1 MPHKKSST
9 EERILEAA
17 GQLFSKQ
24 GFNGTSTREIAR
36 LADVNEGSLFRLFTS
51 KRDLFWAAV
60 KSQLDRLRP
69 GKDLQSGLAQTAAPQ
84 IVVPLIMEFLVQA
97 ATFHPE
103 LTRLLQVALLELR
116 PTAERV
122 CRQQVA
128 PIVHALCEYLAV
140 CVKNG
145 QIRSVDP
152 DILVYSIISSVLAH
166 QNLHSLLHGTNPP
179 YATTDDAIAS
189 YSRFWVN
196 LLMSDRLPAATA
208 SIRFRNLAAEI
219 QNGYRY

>member
-1 MPHKKSST
+1 MHQKKSST
-9 EERILEAA
+9 EERILDAA

-24 GFNGTSTREIAR
+24 GFNGTRTREIAR

-51 KRDLFWAAV
+51 KRDLFWSAV
-60 KSQLDRLRP
+60 KSQLDGLRP
-69 GKDLQSGLAQTAAPQ
+69 GKELQTGLGQTAAPEV
-84 IVVPLIMEFLVQA
+84 VVPLIIEFLVQA

-122 CRQQVA
+122 CRQQLS
-128 PIVHALCEYLAV
+128 PIVHAFCEYLGA

-145 QIRSVDP
+145 QMRAVDP

-166 QNLHSLLHGTNPP
+166 HNLHSLLHGTNPP

-196 LLMSDRLPAATA
+196 LLMSDSETTSGHCINR
-208 SIRFRNLAAEI
+208 SSFESH
-219 QNGYRY
+219 